1 MIKPVYFFSGML
13 DSGKTRAIKTT
24 LYDERFNEPGEFNL
38 IISMEQAMVK
48 LLALVCRKVI
58 LGMIMLKQRPM
69 LIKPLWMQLLIS

>member
-38 IISMEQAMVK
+38 IISMEQGDEEYDK
-48 LLALVCRKVI
+48 KF
-58 LGMIMLKQRPM
+58 LKYTNSAVEY
-69 LIKPLWMQLLIS
+69 ID

>member
-38 IISMEQAMVK
+38 IISMEQ
-48 LLALVCRKVI
+48 
-58 LGMIMLKQRPM
+58 GDEE
-69 LIKPLWMQLLIS
+69 